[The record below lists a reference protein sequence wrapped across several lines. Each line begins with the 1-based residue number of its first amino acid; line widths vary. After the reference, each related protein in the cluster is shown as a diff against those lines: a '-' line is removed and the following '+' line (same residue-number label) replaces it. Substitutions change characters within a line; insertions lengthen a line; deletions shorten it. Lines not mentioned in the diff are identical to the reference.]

1 MSYICGEI
9 KQKQMKTT
17 IDIQGLKQR
26 FSIIGNSPML
36 NNALERASLVASTDM
51 NVLIMGESGTGK
63 ESFSKIIHQLSARK
77 HNNFIAVNCGAIPE
91 GTIDSE
97 LFGHEKG
104 AFTGAIDA
112 RKGFFEVTN
121 GGTIFLDEIGE
132 MPLGTQA
139 RLLRVLENGEFIKV
153 GSSKVQKTDVRVVAA
168 TNVNLMQAIEK
179 NKFREDLYYRLST
192 VPIYVPPLRERG
204 GADIY
209 LLFRKFAT
217 DFAEKYK
224 SKPVELTEDAR
235 KMLAEYRFPGNIRQ
249 LKNLTDQISVISEEN
264 IISASVL
271 AQYLPKNEKS
281 NLPMLFRGQQ
291 EEENFSERDLLYKV
305 LFDMK
310 KDMHELKKMVL
321 QMLSDDN
328 LGGKSNK
335 NILQQHQ
342 ELFSEMTTV
351 SDDFSENFSNNNLST
366 STEIVP
372 LSAIKQDNFSKDNF
386 IQISANANTNA
397 NVNANA
403 SENQEDTHHTEDI
416 LHETE
421 EVSLSLEKQEKDMII
436 KALKQAGFR
445 RKQAASHLGIS
456 ERTLYRKIKKYDLE
470 HL

>member
-1 MSYICGEI
+1 
-9 KQKQMKTT
+9 MKTT

-264 IISASVL
+264 IISATVL
-271 AQYLPKNEKS
+271 AQYLPKNEKN

-321 QMLSDDN
+321 QMVSDDN
-328 LGGKSNK
+328 LDTKFDK
-335 NILQQHQ
+335 NILQKHQ
-342 ELFSEMTTV
+342 ELFSEITTI
-351 SDDFSENFSNNNLST
+351 SEGISEGNFDNNAFANSAV

-372 LSAIKQDNFSKDNF
+372 LNVVKQDFKQDISKENNNANF
-386 IQISANANTNA
+386 IQISNN
-397 NVNANA
+397 
-403 SENQEDTHHTEDI
+403 ENKEDEEHIEDI

-421 EVSLSLEKQEKDMII
+421 EVSLSLEKQEKDMIV